1 MISYGTSQMFWECGT
16 NQINDYFNCDLALAE
31 TEIVIFVAFTIIKVK
46 VRPRRSIF
54 PKEIQSLIATD
65 DSRVAAQF
73 LKAI

>member
-1 MISYGTSQMFWECGT
+1 MVLHKCFENVERIKLMTTLIVTWR
-16 NQINDYFNCDLALAE
+16 IAE

>member
-1 MISYGTSQMFWECGT
+1 MTTLIVTWRS
-16 NQINDYFNCDLALAE
+16 AE

-73 LKAI
+73 LKAIVLLVHR